1 MGKAT
6 GRISDHITWMFFTN
20 KGVIVNNNGTIQKT
34 YTFTGKDQANMD
46 EEEREQYIYQ
56 MNNVLKRLKSGYQ
69 LYFEAQKSSDTEYM
83 ELSTENEL
91 TNELDL
97 IRKERLVNKDNFIIR
112 YYLTIVYK
120 QPSTVLKR
128 FGNMLDKNNK
138 ELKTEIKHIFK
149 DAINMF
155 NPKVSEQDLEI
166 NAAMYRENL
175 DKIEDSFLDE
185 AQNIVS
191 LFKQEFIDMK
201 PLSNQ
206 ETLTYL
212 HSCISDRWYT
222 VKSNIRA
229 FITQQLSDA
238 TFLTGRQPKLGDH
251 YIGTLGI
258 KDLPQEIQPFVFDLL
273 NSFNSR
279 YRFCT
284 RYLALTKEDAKS
296 EMTKIQSFR
305 RQGAKSFGTM
315 ILEAINNKKIEKYD
329 EAALLDSEEVKDALI
344 ELQQDE
350 FGAGYITFDIVL
362 LNTDKEVLKEE
373 LQQLRSL
380 IDGKGFVSTIESD
393 NAPEAWLSTIPSCY
407 EYNVRSYFNH
417 SLTLAACL
425 PISAMWEG
433 QKKNEHFAKLAE
445 DGLTDDATGA
455 KIDLSGLQ
463 SMPLMKCTTP
473 ENLPFY
479 FNLHFG
485 EVGHTFI
492 AGATGTGKSVLLNA
506 IACNFQKYKNA
517 QVYIFDKSASSRV
530 LTQAIGGNFYNM
542 LVDTQSVAF
551 QPLARIDDPTE
562 QIWVHGWLCR
572 YAASKN
578 ATLTPQDERDLT
590 DGLKTISNQP
600 VDNRT
605 LTVLSATIQNEKWR
619 LLLSDLLTKN
629 QSGNTGLYGHLF
641 DSNVD
646 KFGEGRWQVFE
657 MEKIMANE
665 AIVSPTLDY
674 LFHRIEST
682 LTGYPTL
689 IILDECWLFLRNE
702 AFRKKIVE
710 YLKDLRKKNASVIMA
725 TQNLSD
731 ITDDILPIIVEN
743 MSTKILLANYT
754 MNEMSRQMY
763 TKFGLNDEE
772 IDTVRKLKPKQEY
785 FFKSPLGARVFG
797 LDLKRSPIE
806 MAFLTATSKI
816 DQQNAEKLKHLS
828 TNEFIKEWKK
838 IKAREFRSVG

>member
-1 MGKAT
+1 MGQST

-20 KGVIVNNNGTIQKT
+20 QGVVVNNNGTIQKT
-34 YTFTGKDQANMD
+34 YTFTGKDQVNMS
-46 EEEREQYIYQ
+46 EVEREQYLYQ
-56 MNNVLKRLKSGYQ
+56 INNALKRLKTGYQ
-69 LYFEAQKSSDTEYM
+69 LYFEAQKRSDTEYM
-83 ELSTENEL
+83 DISTENEL
-91 TNELDL
+91 TNELDVV
-97 IRKERLVNKDNFIIR
+97 RKERLVGNDNYIIR
-112 YYLTIVYK
+112 YYLTIVYR
-120 QPSTVLKR
+120 QPSATLER

-138 ELKTEIKHIFK
+138 ELKTEIKHILK
-149 DAINMF
+149 DVVNMF
-155 NPKVSEQDLEI
+155 NPKVSEKDLEI
-166 NAAMYRENL
+166 NADRYRENL
-175 DKIEDSFLDE
+175 DKMEAHFLDE
-185 AQNIVS
+185 TQNLIS
-191 LFKQEFIDMK
+191 LFEQEFLDIR
-201 PLSNQ
+201 PLTNQ

-212 HSCISDRWYT
+212 HSTISDRWYD

-229 FITQQLSDA
+229 FVAQQLCDA
-238 TFLTGRQPKLGDH
+238 TFLTGREPKLGDH
-251 YIGTLGI
+251 YIGILGI
-258 KDLPQEIQPFVFDLL
+258 KDLPQEVQAFVFDLL
-273 NSFNSR
+273 NSFKSR

-296 EMTKIQSFR
+296 EMTKIQAFR
-305 RQGAKSFGTM
+305 KQGAKSFGTM
-315 ILEAINNKKIEKYD
+315 ILEAINNKKIDKYD
-329 EAALLDSEEVKDALI
+329 ESALLDSEEVKQALV

-350 FGAGYITFDIVL
+350 FGAGYITIDIVL
-362 LNTDKEVLKEE
+362 LNTDKQVLKEE
-373 LQQLRSL
+373 LQTLRSL
-380 IDGKGFVSTIESD
+380 VDGKGFVSTIEKD

-417 SLTLAACL
+417 SITLAACL

-445 DGLTDDATGA
+445 DGLTDDVTGN

-530 LTQAIGGNFYNM
+530 LTKAIGGNFYNM

-562 QIWVHGWLCR
+562 QIWVHGWLSR

-590 DGLKTISNQP
+590 DGLKTIANQP
-600 VDNRT
+600 LDNRT

-619 LLLSDLLTKN
+619 LILSDLLTKN
-629 QSGNTGLYGHLF
+629 HSGNTGLYGHLF
-641 DSNVD
+641 DSTVD

-674 LFHRIEST
+674 LFHRIESS

-763 TKFGLNDEE
+763 IKFGLNDEE
-772 IDTVRKLKPKQEY
+772 ISTVKKLKPKQEY
-785 FFKSPLGARVFG
+785 FFKSLLGARVFG
-797 LDLKRSPIE
+797 LDLKRSPVE

-816 DQQNAEKLKHLS
+816 DQQKAEALS
-828 TNEFIKEWKK
+828 DLPPHEFIESWKRFK
-838 IKAREFRSVG
+838 LGRIISN